1 VPVPTC
7 NKERRERRRKKGE
20 TIRLVVEIIGA
31 WWWRG

>member
-7 NKERRERRRKKGE
+7 NRERRERRSKKGE